1 VSIREAQPRDKD
13 EWRIWCNRER
23 YQPLDLMTRDE
34 FASKPNSEQKQWL
47 THRKLCHS
55 NPGFFKTWQYRQIYD
70 QIADRLDV
78 NEYSADGTYLSVAV
92 DAPAQCG
99 KTSLLKHIGEL
110 YEVKCRALHPERERR
125 LLGDWVPVVYV
136 SASTGA
142 TAFQLSQALGNFL
155 NVPVRAASSNK
166 WSVTDPVLKGLKYAG
181 TELILL
187 DDLHMIDQHRGM
199 GEETNNHLKNLSN
212 HCAATIIGAGI
223 LLDETN
229 LFNDGRPPP
238 VTRKQSTAPGRN
250 RGRSS
255 QFGSRFPDLQQ
266 LAPFEIGTEEEQKY
280 WAWLVWQFEQR
291 LRLFDHDL
299 GSLAGQG
306 WRDLHER
313 TSGYIGP
320 LTTLFKLAAARA
332 IRTKAEKID
341 ADLLDQIWMD
351 FNSEADFAAVRE
363 RRRRAAARSK
373 AVAAAA
379 QAKADTG

>member
-1 VSIREAQPRDKD
+1 MTVREAQPRDKE
-13 EWRIWCNRER
+13 EWRSWCQRER
-23 YQPLDLMTRDE
+23 YHPLELITRE
-34 FASKPNSEQKQWL
+34 AFENLPNSEQREWL
-47 THRKLCHS
+47 EHRKHCHA

-78 NEYSADGTYLSVAV
+78 NEYSEDGTYLSVTI

-99 KTSLLKHIGEL
+99 KTALLKHLGER
-110 YEVKCRALHPERERR
+110 YELKCRALHPERERR
-125 LLGDWVPVVYV
+125 LGDWVPVVYV

-155 NVPVRAASSNK
+155 NGPVRAASSNK

-212 HCAATIIGAGI
+212 HVAATIIGAGI

-238 VTRKQSTAPGRN
+238 VTRKQSSAPGRN

-266 LAPFEIGTEEEQKY
+266 LAPFEIGTEDEQRY
-280 WAWLVWQFEQR
+280 WAWLIWQFEQR
-291 LRLFDHDL
+291 LRLFDHEM
-299 GSLAGQG
+299 GSLAGQH

-320 LTTLFKLAAARA
+320 LATLFKLAAARA
-332 IRTKAEKID
+332 IRTRAEKITT
-341 ADLLDQIWMD
+341 DLLDQIWMD
-351 FNSEADFAAVRE
+351 FDSEADLAVVRE
-363 RRRRAAARSK
+363 RRRRAATRAKR
-373 AVAAAA
+373 AAAA
-379 QAKADTG
+379 SDTKADTG